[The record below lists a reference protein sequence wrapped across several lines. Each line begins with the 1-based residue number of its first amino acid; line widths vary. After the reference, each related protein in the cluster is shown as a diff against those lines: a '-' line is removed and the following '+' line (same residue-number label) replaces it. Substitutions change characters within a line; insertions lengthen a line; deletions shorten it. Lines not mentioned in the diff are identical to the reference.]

1 MKKLTTAFV
10 ALFMTAAAGSAAAV
24 TITPA
29 PMTFTTNS
37 DTAAQWKLATGAR
50 NDVLVDFRIS
60 YTGVLGDNDFASF
73 WFGKTDG
80 PNIGLKANCGNASCS
95 NDLFARMY
103 GTGLETSAYLAN
115 TDMVAQTGSYHVFG
129 RLYKSEAKG
138 DYDRFAIW
146 LNPTADE
153 MTKFITPDAIAKG
166 DTGLTSFTNFGIRTV
181 NLNDVSVRFENVSIN
196 AVPEPG
202 TLSLLGLALAG
213 IGALGRRRKA

>member
-1 MKKLTTAFV
+1 MKKLTTALV
-10 ALFMTAAAGSAAAV
+10 AFFLTAAAGSAGAA

-29 PMTFTTNS
+29 PLAFTTNN
-37 DTAAQWKLATGAR
+37 DAAAQWKLATAAR

-73 WFGKTDG
+73 WFGKSDG
-80 PNIGLKANCGNASCS
+80 PNIGLKANCGNGSCS

-103 GTGLETSAYLAN
+103 GTSLESAAYLPN
-115 TDMVAQTGSYHVFG
+115 TNMAPQTGSYHVFG
-129 RLYKSEAKG
+129 RLYKSDAKG

-146 LNPTADE
+146 LNPTAQE
-153 MTKFITPDAIAKG
+153 MTSFITPDAIAKG

-181 NLNDVSVRFENVSIN
+181 NLNDVTVRFENVSIN

-213 IGALGRRRKA
+213 MGALGRRRKL